1 MKRRAFISVYDKVGL
16 EDFARNLSE
25 KFEYEIVA
33 GGDTYEVLK
42 QAGIEAVN
50 VADFSQNNGLLVKDY
65 DCLNETVFASILADS
80 SDSKEL
86 NELERAVVKTF
97 DMVVVNLRPIDD
109 IILNAQDADDAL
121 SKIDVA
127 GLAVLRA
134 AAKNY
139 KHVTVITDKVDYY
152 VALNANE
159 FGRMKLA
166 LKAFN
171 FTSNY
176 DRQLCTKLSEQLGD
190 KPFKTFN
197 FEKLKDLKYGENPHQ
212 RASVYKIDKMV
223 DYEVLNGKELSF
235 NNILNV
241 TEAVNIVSEFYDV
254 NCVAIIRHDKPC
266 GVALGRSLYEAY
278 TKAFDC
284 DPVSSFYGVAG
295 FSKTVDIEVAKHLNS
310 MAVEVVVAPDFDPKA
325 VELFEDNPDIK
336 LVKLNTSLKDY
347 RRLTVEEVIIT
358 PFGALVQDRNNSEL
372 NKEMFKVVTK
382 VRPTSEQIED
392 AIFAWKTVKHAKT
405 NSVVIAR
412 DFKTTA
418 IAQGQTNALSAV
430 ESALN
435 YACDNSKDAVLA
447 SDTVLSSEDSIYS
460 AVQGRIGLIIQP
472 GGSIK
477 DQKLIDVCDK
487 YGISMITTGIR
498 NYRQL

>member
-1 MKRRAFISVYDKVGL
+1 MKRRAFISVYDKTGL

-33 GGDTYEVLK
+33 GNDTYEVLK
-42 QAGIEAVN
+42 NAGIEVTN
-50 VADFSQNNGLLVKDY
+50 VSDFSQGNGLLIKDY
-65 DCLNETVFASILADS
+65 DCLNETIFASILADS
-80 SDSKEL
+80 PDARDL
-86 NELERAVVKTF
+86 DELERAVIKSF
-97 DMVVVNLRPIDD
+97 DMVVVNLQPVQAIV
-109 IILNAQDADDAL
+109 LSTKNVDDAI
-121 SKIDVA
+121 SKIDIA
-127 GLAVLRA
+127 GLTVLRA

-176 DRQLCTKLSEQLGD
+176 DRQICTKLAEQLGE

-212 RASVYKIDKMV
+212 KASVYKMDKMV
-223 DYEVLNGKELSF
+223 DYEVLNEKELSY
-235 NNILNV
+235 NNILNI
-241 TEAVNIVSEFYDV
+241 TEAVNVVSEFYDV
-254 NCVAIIRHDKPC
+254 NAVAIIRHNKPC
-266 GVALGRSLYEAY
+266 GVALGHSLYDAY

-284 DPVSSFYGVAG
+284 DPVSSFYGVVG
-295 FSKTVDIEVAKHLNS
+295 FSKPVDGEVAKHLNS
-310 MAVEVVVAPDFDPKA
+310 MAVEVVVAPDFEDEA
-325 VELFEDNPDIK
+325 VELFKDNLDIK
-336 LVKLNTSLKDY
+336 LVKLNTSLKEY
-347 RRLTVEEVIIT
+347 RRLTVEEVVLT

-372 NKEMFKVVTK
+372 NKELFKTVTK
-382 VRPTSEQIED
+382 QKPTPEQVED

-412 DFKTTA
+412 DFKATA
-418 IAQGQTNALSAV
+418 IVQGQTNALSAL
-430 ESALN
+430 ENALN
-435 YACDNSKDAVLA
+435 YACDNTKDAVLA
-447 SDTVLSSEDSIYS
+447 SDTVLTSEDCIYS
-460 AVQGRIGLIIQP
+460 AVQARISLIIQP

-477 DQKLIDVCDK
+477 DQKLIEVCDK
-487 YGISMITTGIR
+487 YGIAMITTGIR
-498 NYRQL
+498 NYRQ

>member
-1 MKRRAFISVYDKVGL
+1 MKRRAFISVYDKTGL

-33 GGDTYEVLK
+33 SDDTYNALK
-42 QAGIEAVN
+42 QAGIEAIN
-50 VADFSQNNGLLVKDY
+50 VSDFSQGGSLLTKSY
-65 DCLNETVFASILADS
+65 DCLNETVFASILAGS
-80 SDSKEL
+80 SDTIEL
-86 NELERAVVKTF
+86 NELEKAIVKSF
-97 DMVVVNLRPIDD
+97 DMVVVNLRPIEDVISQSQEDD
-109 IILNAQDADDAL
+109 IISN
-121 SKIDVA
+121 IDVA
-127 GLAVLRA
+127 GLAVLRV

-139 KHVTVITDKVDYY
+139 RNVTVITDKVDYY

-166 LKAFN
+166 LKVFN
-171 FTSNY
+171 YTSNY
-176 DRQLCTKLSEQLGD
+176 DRQICAKLAEQLGD

-212 RASVYKIDKMV
+212 KASVYKLENMV
-223 DYEVLNGKELSF
+223 DYEVLNEKELSF

-266 GVALGRSLYEAY
+266 GVALGRSLYDAY

-284 DPVSSFYGVAG
+284 DPVSSFYGVVG
-295 FSKTVDIEVAKHLNS
+295 FSKPVDIEVAKHLNS
-310 MAVEVVVAPDFDPKA
+310 MAVEVVVAPDFEPDA
-325 VELFEDNPDIK
+325 VKLFEDNPEIK
-336 LVKLNTSLKDY
+336 LVKLNTSLKEY

-358 PFGALVQDRNNSEL
+358 PFGALVQDRNTSEL

-382 VRPTSEQIED
+382 EKPTAEQIED

-405 NSVVIAR
+405 NAAVVAR
-412 DFKTTA
+412 DFKTSA
-418 IAQGQTNALSAV
+418 IAQGQTNAMSAV

-435 YACDNSKDAVLA
+435 YACDNTKDAILA
-447 SDTVLSSEDSIYS
+447 SDTVLTAEDCVYS
-460 AVQGRIGLIIQP
+460 AVQARIGLIIQP

-477 DQKLIDVCDK
+477 DSKIIEVCDK
-487 YGISMITTGIR
+487 YGIAMITTGIR
-498 NYRQL
+498 NYRQ

>member
-1 MKRRAFISVYDKVGL
+1 MKRRAFINVYDKTGL

-33 GGDTYEVLK
+33 CGDTYDVLK
-42 QAGIEAVN
+42 QNGIEVINAS
-50 VADFSQNNGLLVKDY
+50 DFSQNSAFLVKDY
-65 DCLNETVFASILADS
+65 DCLNETILASVLAES
-80 SDSKEL
+80 SDAKEL
-86 NELERAVVKTF
+86 NELERAVIKSF
-97 DMVVVNLRPIDD
+97 DMVVINLRSIED
-109 IILNAQDADDAL
+109 IISTSHDADEVL
-121 SKIDVA
+121 SKVDVA

-152 VALNANE
+152 VALNAND

-171 FTSNY
+171 YTSNY
-176 DRQLCTKLSEQLGD
+176 DRQICTQLAEQLGD

-212 RASVYKIDKMV
+212 RASVYKMDKMV
-223 DYEVLNGKELSF
+223 DYEVLNEKELSF

-254 NCVAIIRHDKPC
+254 NAVAIIRHNKPC

-295 FSKTVDIEVAKHLNS
+295 FSKSVDADVAKHLNS
-310 MAVEVVVAPDFDPKA
+310 MAVEVVVAPDFDSKA
-325 VELFEDNPDIK
+325 IELFADNPDIK
-336 LVKLNTSLKDY
+336 LVKLNTSLKEY
-347 RRLTVEEVIIT
+347 RRLTVEEVVMT
-358 PFGALVQDRNNSEL
+358 PFGVLVQDRNNSEL

-382 VRPTSEQIED
+382 EKPTPEQIED

-412 DFKTTA
+412 DFKTSA
-418 IAQGQTNALSAV
+418 IAQGHTNALSAL
-430 ESALN
+430 ENALN

-447 SDTVLSSEDSIYS
+447 SDTVLTSEDCIYS
-460 AVQGRIGLIIQP
+460 AVQARIGLIIQP

-477 DQKLIDVCDK
+477 DQNLIEVCDK
-487 YGISMITTGIR
+487 YGIAMITTGIR
-498 NYRQL
+498 NYRQ

>member
-1 MKRRAFISVYDKVGL
+1 MKRRAFISVYDKTGL
-16 EDFARNLSE
+16 EDFVRNLAE

-33 GGDTYEVLK
+33 SGDTYNVLE
-42 QAGIEAVN
+42 QAGIEVVN
-50 VADFSQNNGLLVKDY
+50 VGDCSNNGGLLVKDY
-65 DCLNETVFASILADS
+65 DCLNETIFASILADS
-80 SDSKEL
+80 SDSVEL
-86 NELERAVVKTF
+86 NELERAVVKSF
-97 DMVVVNLRPIDD
+97 DMVVVNLQPMED
-109 IILNAQDADDAL
+109 IILKSKDADDAL
-121 SKIDVA
+121 SKIDIA

-139 KHVTVITDKVDYY
+139 KNVTVITDKIDYY

-176 DRQLCTKLSEQLGD
+176 DRQISAKLADQLGD

-212 RASVYKIDKMV
+212 KASVYKMDKMV
-223 DYEVLNGKELSF
+223 DYGVLNEKELSY
-235 NNILNV
+235 NNILNI
-241 TEAVNIVSEFYDV
+241 TEAVNVVSEFYDV
-254 NCVAIIRHDKPC
+254 NAVAIIRHNKPC

-284 DPVSSFYGVAG
+284 DPVSSFYGVVG
-295 FSKTVDIEVAKHLNS
+295 FSKIVDVEVAKHLNS
-310 MAVEVVVAPDFDPKA
+310 MAVEVVVAPDFEPKA
-325 VELFEDNPDIK
+325 VELFKDNTDIK
-336 LVKLNTSLKDY
+336 LVKLNTSLKEY
-347 RRLTVEEVIIT
+347 RRLTVEEVVIT

-372 NKEMFKVVTK
+372 NKEMFKTVTK
-382 VRPTSEQIED
+382 QKPTPEQIED

-412 DFKTTA
+412 DFKATA
-418 IAQGQTNALSAV
+418 IVQGQTNALSAL
-430 ESALN
+430 ENALN
-435 YACDNSKDAVLA
+435 YACDNTKDAVLA
-447 SDTVLSSEDSIYS
+447 SDTVLTSEDCIYS
-460 AVQGRIGLIIQP
+460 AVQARINLIIQP

-477 DQKLIDVCDK
+477 DQKLIEVCDK
-487 YGISMITTGIR
+487 YGIAMITTGIR
-498 NYRQL
+498 NYRQ

>member
-33 GGDTYEVLK
+33 GNDTYELLK
-42 QAGIEAVN
+42 QAGIEALN
-50 VADFSQNNGLLVKDY
+50 VSEFSQGNGFLVKDY
-65 DCLNETVFASILADS
+65 DCLNETIFASILAES
-80 SDSKEL
+80 SDSMEL

-97 DMVVVNLRPIDD
+97 DMVVVNLRPIDE
-109 IILNAQDADDAL
+109 IISDASDADEAL

-139 KHVTVITDKVDYY
+139 KHVTVITDKLDYY

-176 DRQLCTKLSEQLGD
+176 DRQICTTLAEQLGD

-212 RASVYKIDKMV
+212 RASLYKIDKMI
-223 DYEVLNGKELSF
+223 DYEVLNDKELSF

-241 TEAVNIVSEFYDV
+241 TEAVNIISEFYDV
-254 NCVAIIRHDKPC
+254 NCVAIIRHNKPC

-284 DPVSSFYGVAG
+284 DPISSFYGVAG
-295 FSKTVDIEVAKHLNS
+295 FSKTVDVEVAKHLNS
-310 MAVEVVVAPDFDPKA
+310 MAVEVVVAPDFDSKA
-325 VELFEDNPDIK
+325 IKLFEDNPEIK
-336 LVKLNTSLKDY
+336 LVKLNTSLKEY

-382 VRPTSEQIED
+382 QKPTSEQIED

-412 DFKTTA
+412 DFRTTA
-418 IAQGQTNALSAV
+418 IVQGQTNALSAV
-430 ESALN
+430 ENALN

-447 SDTVLSSEDSIYS
+447 SDTVLTSEDCIYS

-477 DQKLIDVCDK
+477 DQSLIDVCDK
-487 YGISMITTGIR
+487 YGIIMITTGIR
-498 NYRQL
+498 NYRQ

>member
-1 MKRRAFISVYDKVGL
+1 MKRRAFISVYDKSGL

-33 GGDTYEVLK
+33 GSDTYEVLK

-50 VADFSQNNGLLVKDY
+50 VAEFSQGNGLLVKDY

-80 SDSKEL
+80 SDSMEL

-97 DMVVVNLRPIDD
+97 DMVVVNLRSIDD
-109 IILNAQDADDAL
+109 IVSVSKDADEVL

-171 FTSNY
+171 FASNY
-176 DRQLCTKLSEQLGD
+176 DRQICTKLAEQLGD

-212 RASVYKIDKMV
+212 HASVYKMEKMV
-223 DYEVLNGKELSF
+223 DYEVINGKELSF

-254 NCVAIIRHDKPC
+254 NAVAIIRHNKPC

-284 DPVSSFYGVAG
+284 DPISSFYGVAG
-295 FSKTVDIEVAKHLNS
+295 FSKSVDAEVAKHLNS
-310 MAVEVVVAPDFDPKA
+310 MAVEVVVAPDFEPEA
-325 VELFEDNPDIK
+325 VELFLDNPEIK
-336 LVKLNTSLKDY
+336 LVKLNTSLKEY
-347 RRLTVEEVIIT
+347 RRLTVEEVVIT
-358 PFGALVQDRNNSEL
+358 PFGVLVQDRNISEL
-372 NKEMFKVVTK
+372 KKEMFKVVTK
-382 VRPTSEQIED
+382 EKPTAEQIED
-392 AIFAWKTVKHAKT
+392 AIFAWKAVKHAKT

-412 DFKTTA
+412 NFKTIA
-418 IAQGQTNALSAV
+418 IAQGQTNAVSAV

-435 YACDNSKDAVLA
+435 YACDGSKEAVLA
-447 SDTVLSSEDSIYS
+447 SDSVLTSEDCIYS
-460 AVQGRIGLIIQP
+460 AIQGRISLIIQP

-477 DQKLIDVCDK
+477 DQKLIETCDK
-487 YGISMITTGIR
+487 YGIAMITTGIR
-498 NYRQL
+498 NYRQ